1 MAKKQAPKKRCSNKQ
16 TYKMAKKQPPKKRC
30 SNKQTYKM
38 AKKQPPKKRSSNKR
52 TYNAKQQEQIGGM
65 LPGLIIGFIKAK
77 LKKKKF
83 NATNYLKDAIGKR
96 VSVAKVV
103 AGKKVPTP
111 GNTGMSVG
119 DFFKSGLFGM

>member
-1 MAKKQAPKKRCSNKQ
+1 
-16 TYKMAKKQPPKKRC
+16 MAKKQPPKKRC
-30 SNKQTYKM
+30 SNK
-38 AKKQPPKKRSSNKR
+38 R
-52 TYNAKQQEQIGGM
+52 TYNAKQTKRRQNKHEQIGGM